1 MQLDWEEK
9 EILNTQKNVLIK
21 GGNITMKKRVLKILA
36 ALVMVAAILGGVILI
51 QNDFKI
57 VEKSVDIKTS
67 NGILKG
73 TLVLP
78 QKLSDKAGLVV
89 FVHGDG
95 PANASYNEQYKPLWE
110 ELAKHGYASLSWS
123 KPGIDGSDGN
133 WLFQSM
139 DDRAN
144 EANEVIEWAKNL
156 PEIDTNKIGLWG
168 ASQAG
173 WVIPKIVKLNKN
185 IAFTILVAPAINWIE
200 QGKYNTLKELEKKGA
215 TKDEMIQEEKE
226 FENELELLK
235 QDVSYEEYKKAVGEK
250 NAVAKD
256 RWIFIKKNY
265 KADATEDIRYFY
277 SPVKLFLGGKDINV
291 DSENTKEVYKKEV
304 LSKLLNVTVIPTTDH
319 FMLKASLVDSKIK
332 TFFVGLFAP
341 RELADK
347 QYYKEIGEFL
357 K

>member
-1 MQLDWEEK
+1 
-9 EILNTQKNVLIK
+9 
-21 GGNITMKKRVLKILA
+21 MKKRIFKVFT
-36 ALVMVAAILGGVILI
+36 ALFMVAIILGGVILI

-67 NGILKG
+67 KGILKG

-89 FVHGDG
+89 FIHGDG
-95 PANASYNEQYKPLWE
+95 PADASYNEQYKPLWE
-110 ELAKHGYASLSWS
+110 ELAKQGYASLSWS
-123 KPGIDGSDGN
+123 KPGISGSEGN
-133 WLFQSM
+133 WLLQSM
-139 DDRAN
+139 DDRAS
-144 EANEVIEWAKNL
+144 EANEVIEWAKTL
-156 PEIDTNKIGLWG
+156 PEIDNNRIGLWG

-173 WVIPKIVKLNKN
+173 WVIPKIVQLNKN
-185 IAFTILVAPAINWIE
+185 IAFNILVAPAINWIE

-215 TKDEMIQEEKE
+215 TKDEMIKKEKE

-235 QDVSYEEYKKAVGEK
+235 KDVSYEEYVKEVGQKEAVSE
-250 NAVAKD
+250 D
-256 RWIFIKKNY
+256 RRTFIKKNY
-265 KADATEDIRYFY
+265 KADATEDIKHFY

-291 DSENTKEVYKKEV
+291 DSENTKEVYEKEV
-304 LSKLLNVTVIPTTDH
+304 PSEILKVTLIPTTDH

-347 QYYKEIGEFL
+347 EYYKEIKEFL
-357 K
+357 KAKK